1 MIMER
6 SVEAPSGR
14 YRGVGVSPCCK
25 GADVEESWMTKTKIR
40 QGVESGIC
48 SDEKR
53 TQVKNGGERKH
64 LYQVLSG

>member
-1 MIMER
+1 MEGTEGWASSLAVR
-6 SVEAPSGR
+6 EL
-14 YRGVGVSPCCK
+14 
-25 GADVEESWMTKTKIR
+25 DVEESWMTKTKIR